1 MKRLF
6 YTMLAVCLLVLL
18 ALPAGAAERDTA
30 FSDQAEIRNG
40 YAVQMLVEL
49 ELIGGYKDG
58 SFRPGAP
65 ITRAETAKLI
75 AFFCTDTPEP
85 ASWVSFADTNDSW
98 AKDYIAY
105 CAGEGIVGGSG
116 GLFRPKDNVTAQEL
130 AKMLLAAVG
139 FDASRYTGAGWAAR
153 VNADAEENGVYH
165 SFTGRYDEP
174 VTRDDACLL
183 IYNAMQC
190 PATDGTERYV
200 LDELMNPK
208 TYLEERFGAVR
219 YTAVLTGNECA
230 DLTQTDAALKK
241 GVTKLEGHKEFA
253 VSTGLGLV
261 GHRVDIYL
269 RNGRLL
275 GTPAESVTERSLT
288 VMDAGRLEAR
298 CAEAGLTLDAA
309 TQYYLDYNATDAG
322 VLSEL
327 PYGAVVTVI
336 DYDGDGV
343 IDAVLVLR
351 CADGTVTEAEPLS
364 VRSSI
369 GNGWARA
376 FSDSAALTAGED
388 VRCAD
393 ICGVTYV
400 LPLP

>member
-1 MKRLF
+1 
-6 YTMLAVCLLVLL
+6 
-18 ALPAGAAERDTA
+18 
-30 FSDQAEIRNG
+30 
-40 YAVQMLVEL
+40 
-49 ELIGGYKDG
+49 
-58 SFRPGAP
+58 
-65 ITRAETAKLI
+65 
-75 AFFCTDTPEP
+75 
-85 ASWVSFADTNDSW
+85 
-98 AKDYIAY
+98 
-105 CAGEGIVGGSG
+105 
-116 GLFRPKDNVTAQEL
+116 
-130 AKMLLAAVG
+130 MLLAAVG

-165 SFTGRYDEP
+165 SFTGQYDEP

-309 TQYYLDYNATDAG
+309 TQYYLDYNAADAG

-336 DYDGDGV
+336 DYDGNGV

-369 GNGWARA
+369 GNGWAKA

-400 LPLP
+400 LPLQ

>member
-1 MKRLF
+1 MKRMF
-6 YTMLAVCLLVLL
+6 CAILAVCLLVLL

-30 FSDQAEIRNG
+30 FTDQAEIRNG

-49 ELIGGYKDG
+49 ELIGGYQDG

-85 ASWVSFADTNDSW
+85 AAWISFADTNDSW
-98 AKDYIAY
+98 AKNYIAY

-116 GLFRPKDNVTAQEL
+116 GLFRPNDNVTAQEL

-139 FDASRYTGAGWAAR
+139 FDSSRYSGENWAAR
-153 VNADAEENGVYH
+153 VNADAAENGIYH

-190 PATDGTERYV
+190 PATDGAARYV

-208 TYLEERFGAVR
+208 TYLEERFDAVR

-230 DLTQTDAALKK
+230 DLTQTDAALKN
-241 GVTKLEGHKEFA
+241 GVTKLEGHREFA
-253 VSTGLGLV
+253 VSTELGLV
-261 GHRVDIYL
+261 GHHVDIYV

-275 GTPAESVTERSLT
+275 GKPAESVTERSLT
-288 VMDAGRLEAR
+288 VMDAGKLEER
-298 CAEAGLTLDAA
+298 CAEAGLSLGAETK
-309 TQYYLDYNATDAG
+309 YYLDYNAADAG
-322 VLSEL
+322 ALNDL

-343 IDAVLVLR
+343 IDTVLMLR

-376 FSDSAALTAGED
+376 FSNSAALAAGED

-400 LPLP
+400 LPLQ